1 MIHHIPESSRFMRK
15 ISMRSKKLNELGPL
29 RQIEGFTNSFT
40 TSIGSC
46 KVAFRFVITDS

>member
-1 MIHHIPESSRFMRK
+1 MAFHEDDIHQKQEIKRVGTFAT
-15 ISMRSKKLNELGPL
+15 KLKGLL
-29 RQIEGFTNSFT
+29 ISFT